1 MVGVT
6 LTEGPDVYY
15 STLRSGDPGIPVFQV
30 NMLGGDDQLYVRS
43 PCSMRAY
50 LGAGNDYA
58 QFTSMYDLLVYGEGG
73 NDTIDLRSFWSL
85 TLDGGDGADRVNF
98 TTDGIGPITATGG
111 AGNDSF
117 YGNAHNFYGTIN
129 GGSGDDFFSGFGTH
143 GDWKITLAGGTG
155 NDTYRVDPAAPPTI
169 IEKPGEGIDTVQL
182 TYQAAYVLPANV
194 ENLVVVGG
202 NPPPPSSTITGNEF
216 DNTLTGG
223 SIAETIYGLGGND
236 VLRGNGGN
244 DTLDGG
250 SGNDQ
255 LFGGGGADILK
266 GGDGADQLQGD
277 AGRDESWGGAGADR
291 FIFDDSHF
299 GGASAATCDVIHDFS
314 SAQGDRIRL
323 TAVDAKSGTLTN
335 DAFAFI
341 GTAAFHHVAG
351 ELRYEQISGNTYV
364 QGDWNGDGVADF
376 SIRLDGSHNLSAAD
390 FVL

>member
-155 NDTYRVDPAAPPTI
+155 NDTYRVESRGPADDHRKARRGDRYGPTDLPGGLRPAGQCRESRRRRRQPAAAF
-169 IEKPGEGIDTVQL
+169 IDHHRQ
-182 TYQAAYVLPANV
+182 
-194 ENLVVVGG
+194 
-202 NPPPPSSTITGNEF
+202 
-216 DNTLTGG
+216 
-223 SIAETIYGLGGND
+223 
-236 VLRGNGGN
+236 
-244 DTLDGG
+244 
-250 SGNDQ
+250 
-255 LFGGGGADILK
+255 
-266 GGDGADQLQGD
+266 
-277 AGRDESWGGAGADR
+277 
-291 FIFDDSHF
+291 
-299 GGASAATCDVIHDFS
+299 
-314 SAQGDRIRL
+314 RIRQY
-323 TAVDAKSGTLTN
+323 A
-335 DAFAFI
+335 
-341 GTAAFHHVAG
+341 H
-351 ELRYEQISGNTYV
+351 R
-364 QGDWNGDGVADF
+364 
-376 SIRLDGSHNLSAAD
+376 RLDRRDNLRPGRQ
-390 FVL
+390 